1 MSNMFEESLSGYASP
16 KVMAVTKAAIA
27 VLEGQQLS
35 TVCNGYGV
43 TEKDVIKFIV
53 EKTEYETIF
62 DLQRQKEWEAKQ
74 SEEDFRIWAEAQ
86 DNPDIT
92 ITKVKGGAI
101 YERRK

>member
-1 MSNMFEESLSGYASP
+1 MFEESLSGNASP

-53 EKTEYETIF
+53 EKTEYETIL
-62 DLQRQKEWEAKQ
+62 DMERLNNISTPPTLPVPNCEDVAKV
-74 SEEDFRIWAEAQ
+74 S
-86 DNPDIT
+86 
-92 ITKVKGGAI
+92 VKGGQI
-101 YERRK
+101 WSKKK